1 MTVKIHNN
9 FVEVDIM
16 LQNKSWFKFI
26 ITGNP
31 KDYLEYKE
39 VTQIQHISRGE
50 GSAYY
55 DRWPCNKGNEYKG

>member
-1 MTVKIHNN
+1 
-9 FVEVDIM
+9 M